1 MRVTVLFAIVLIAFA
16 TAGFVERQAR
26 RTATGTAN
34 LTSTITSPT
43 GVGTGALSG
52 SPHANPLSVHP
63 FDPLAQTLGTSSTAL
78 LEIELQR
85 WRNEERSQNLFS
97 SERGIAQ

>member
-1 MRVTVLFAIVLIAFA
+1 MRVTVLLAIVLTIAFA
-16 TAGFVERQAR
+16 TAGFAERQASR
-26 RTATGTAN
+26 GTAMGSRN

-43 GVGTGALSG
+43 EGVGTGALSG
-52 SPHANPLSVHP
+52 SPHANPISVHT

-85 WRNEERSQNLFS
+85 LMRTW
-97 SERGIAQ
+97 

>member
-1 MRVTVLFAIVLIAFA
+1 MRVTVLFAIVLIIAFA

-26 RTATGTAN
+26 ITATGTSN
-34 LTSTITSPT
+34 VTSTITNR

-52 SPHANPLSVHP
+52 SLHDNPLSVHP

-78 LEIELQR
+78 LAVELQR
-85 WRNEERSQNLFS
+85 LMRTLGNS
-97 SERGIAQ
+97 